1 MSAYEWYLEKGKAQ
15 AETIIA
21 NWRKLVNEKQKAGFT
36 GLRGAGEMEVFFANS
51 KSKELLR
58 YEAAL
63 GRQFAFNLCALC
75 LYDTEWIDET
85 QVTQL
90 NKYHGHRIFKDI
102 ALKAT

>member
-1 MSAYEWYLEKGKAQ
+1 MSAYEWYLKKGKAQ

-51 KSKELLR
+51 KSEELLR

-63 GRQFAFNLCALC
+63 GRKFDFNLCALC